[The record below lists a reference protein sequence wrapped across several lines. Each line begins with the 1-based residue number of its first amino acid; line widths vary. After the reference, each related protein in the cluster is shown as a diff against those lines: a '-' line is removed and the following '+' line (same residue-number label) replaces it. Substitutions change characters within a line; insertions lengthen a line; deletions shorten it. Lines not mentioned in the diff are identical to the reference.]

1 LQELFRQTAEWIA
14 ILLEA
19 AAALLIAYGG
29 AEALAG
35 AVRAVIEKRSKTG
48 LRRDTWT
55 RFGVWLLLGL
65 EFELAADIVRTA
77 AAPSWTDIGQLGA
90 IGVIRTFLN
99 YFLEKD
105 LEKSEPRSSNQ
116 D

>member
-1 LQELFRQTAEWIA
+1 VEELFHQLAGWIA
-14 ILLEA
+14 LLLEA
-19 AAALLIAYGG
+19 SAAIIIAYG
-29 AEALAG
+29 ACEALAG
-35 AVRAVIEKRSKTG
+35 AVRAVAQRQSKSG
-48 LRRDTWT
+48 LRKETWM

-77 AAPSWTDIGQLGA
+77 VAPSWTDIGQLAA

-105 LEKSEPRSSNQ
+105 LEKYEPRGNSSG
-116 D
+116 